1 MPNQS
6 LTVAQMTEKFLQ
18 LRRKK
23 AALQER
29 HKAELAPFNELL
41 QRLGNLILAE
51 LNAAGV
57 NSMASAEGT
66 VYKSVETSVTVK
78 NWAETLSY
86 IQANEAWDLLE
97 ARVAKVAAVT
107 IMQETQEPIPGVNVH
122 QEIVLRVR
130 SS

>member
-1 MPNQS
+1 VEPK

-23 AALQER
+23 QALQDQ
-29 HKAELAPFNELL
+29 HKAVLAPYNELL
-41 QRLGNLILAE
+41 ARLGNLILAE

-78 NWAETLSY
+78 NWAETLTY
-86 IQANEAWDLLE
+86 IQENEAWDLLE
-97 ARVAKVAAVT
+97 ARVAKTAAVT
-107 IMQETQEPIPGVNVH
+107 IMQETQAPIPGVNVN
-122 QEIVLRVR
+122 QQIVLRVR
-130 SS
+130 SG

>member
-1 MPNQS
+1 M
-6 LTVAQMTEKFLQ
+6 TVAQMTEKYLA
-18 LRRKK
+18 LRKK
-23 AALQER
+23 KQAIQDR
-29 HKAELAPFNELL
+29 HKQELAPFNEILN
-41 QRLGNLILAE
+41 RLGNLILAE

-78 NWAETLSY
+78 DWPATLSY
-86 IQANEAWDLLE
+86 IQQNQAWDLLE
-97 ARVAKVAAVT
+97 ARVAKTAAVT
-107 IMQETQEPIPGVNVH
+107 IVQETQAPIPGVNIA